1 MIGFG
6 LTMMGGCFAQDE
18 TGAAVDTYW
27 LADSLHL
34 DSGVSNAT
42 VAAAEF
48 MGGDSERD
56 TMECTMQADGYYSA
70 YHICSLFS
78 QAGNNKPGQVIFSG
92 STEINVLG
100 QQNGNTTAWREVLGE
115 RFTWWMR
122 GGKYKRGGEVG
133 DLYVYN
139 LENSYPRIFRV
150 GSALKSQN
158 RIIYNVNYC
167 NERTRWKLQWQ
178 PMRSLTGTAFFE
190 PTTGTLA
197 EQ

>member
-18 TGAAVDTYW
+18 SGAAVDTYW
-27 LADSLHL
+27 VADRHHL
-34 DSGVSNAT
+34 DSGVSNTT

-48 MGGDSERD
+48 SGGDSATD
-56 TMECTMQADGYYSA
+56 AMECTLQADGYYSA

-78 QAGNNKPGQVIFSG
+78 PEGGNRKGQVIFSG
-92 STEINVLG
+92 SSGIHVLG
-100 QQNGNTTAWREVLGE
+100 QQNGNTSAWSEVLKE

-139 LENSYPRIFRV
+139 LENSEPRLFRI
-150 GSALKSQN
+150 GSALKGNN

-167 NERTRWKLQWQ
+167 NERTRWRLQWQ
-178 PMRSLTGTAFFE
+178 PMRSLSGTAFFE
-190 PTTGTLA
+190 PTTATLA